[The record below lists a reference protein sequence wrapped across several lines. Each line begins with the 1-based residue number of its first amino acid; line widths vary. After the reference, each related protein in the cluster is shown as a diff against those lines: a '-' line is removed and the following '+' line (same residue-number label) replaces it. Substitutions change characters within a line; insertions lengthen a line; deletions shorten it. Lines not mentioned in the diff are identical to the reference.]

1 MEQKKERLRKEYAK
15 GGSSQKMMAFRADAD
30 VVEILSKVANKG
42 RLINDLVKRWAVG
55 RWAASPNQLAD
66 PDAPPEENDTHD
78 YEP

>member
-15 GGSSQKMMAFRADAD
+15 GGSSQKMMAFRADSD

-42 RLINDLVKRWAVG
+42 RLINDLVKRW
-55 RWAASPNQLAD
+55 STHPDNLND

-78 YEP
+78 WEP

>member
-15 GGSSQKMMAFRADAD
+15 GGSSQKMMAFRADSD

-42 RLINDLVKRWAVG
+42 RLINDLVKRWAA
-55 RWAASPNQLAD
+55 RPDYLAD

-78 YEP
+78 WEP

>member
-15 GGSSQKMMAFRADAD
+15 GGSSQKMMAFRADSD

-42 RLINDLVKRWAVG
+42 RLINDLVKRWA
-55 RWAASPNQLAD
+55 AHPDNLTD

-78 YEP
+78 WEP

>member
-15 GGSSQKMMAFRADAD
+15 GGSSQKMMAFRADVD

-42 RLINDLVKRWAVG
+42 RLINDLVKRWAAG
-55 RWAASPNQLAD
+55 PDQLGD

-78 YEP
+78 WEP

>member
-30 VVEILSKVANKG
+30 VVEILSRVANKG
-42 RLINDLVKRWAVG
+42 RLINDLVKRWAAG
-55 RWAASPNQLAD
+55 PDQLAD

-78 YEP
+78 WEP

>member
-30 VVEILSKVANKG
+30 VIEILSKVANKG
-42 RLINDLVKRWAVG
+42 RLINDLVKRWA
-55 RWAASPNQLAD
+55 AHPDHLAD

-78 YEP
+78 WEP